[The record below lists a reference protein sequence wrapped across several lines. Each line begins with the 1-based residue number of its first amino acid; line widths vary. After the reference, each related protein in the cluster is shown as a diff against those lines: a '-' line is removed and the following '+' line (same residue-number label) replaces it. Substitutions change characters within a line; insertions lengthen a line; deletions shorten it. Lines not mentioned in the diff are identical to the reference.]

1 MMSPEKNAEHR
12 PAGGRFAL
20 QSGEGR
26 GAGARRNST
35 GDWNCNTHAHWW
47 REAGR
52 RQGEVWRYG
61 CEWHIETLCR
71 NAQCAGMAG
80 WFAGIGVQMVERMRQ
95 CPALRKQQED
105 SE

>member
-1 MMSPEKNAEHR
+1 MSPEKNAEHR

-35 GDWNCNTHAHWW
+35 GEWNCNNIALGW

-52 RQGEVWRYG
+52 SQGKARPYGFEWRSQ
-61 CEWHIETLCR
+61 TMSR
-71 NAQCAGMAG
+71 NAQGAGMTG
-80 WFAGIGVQMVERMRQ
+80 RFVGIGVQMLDLMGQSR
-95 CPALRKQQED
+95 ALREQQED
-105 SE
+105 GE